1 MSAPAPFGP
10 DEVERFTR
18 RLRGTF
24 DEVYPA
30 GWSIDWAAIP
40 SPFRW
45 YPDLPRVTLAPLPHA
60 LGTGGPAEARAL
72 AAGSPTA
79 WIGGY
84 LQACYGLTGVRWHP
98 WGIAKSSP
106 EEPRAVHRDPHFQL
120 RRPVPSGG
128 VTFPAECYVL
138 TGPSPHLPAGTY
150 HYDATRHALAALPA
164 PPAPPPAALRLVLT
178 TPLWKNYYKYSDF
191 SFRLGALDSGAVIGQ
206 FESVARRWGWSCRVT
221 FSSDERD
228 VLAHLGLDPADE
240 AVVAVI
246 DVDPHQPVPA
256 VTAPVAFAAPTPRP
270 ARWTGAAKRPPRA
283 TGAARMNAA
292 CQARGGRT
300 GPVHLPPLVLPDVLA
315 GGRVRPLPVPRA
327 EPVPVAA
334 SWART
339 ALAEQLRP
347 TPLPG
352 ADLARWLSHA
362 SAPLDSDLAD
372 SGAAL
377 AQVRCVLL
385 ARNVTGLPAGAHL
398 VDHERRSLRAL
409 ADGDFGPRVLHSMF
423 GRYMNLAQAPAVVL
437 LVGAAS
443 PHREAGDPLAYRV
456 QHHVAGLMALRMVTA
471 AAASGATGHPVLGF
485 ASGELDEPLG
495 LRDAGWTALLMVAF
509 GAYRRGLY
517 LESSINPVA
526 ARAAGRTGQTEAS
539 EPVEAIR

>member
-1 MSAPAPFGP
+1 MTAPTPFAP
-10 DEVERFTR
+10 DEVEQFTR

-45 YPDLPRVTLAPLPHA
+45 YPDLPRVSLAPLPHA
-60 LGTGGPAEARAL
+60 LGAGGPEEAKAL
-72 AAGSPTA
+72 AAACPTD

-84 LQACYGLTGVRWHP
+84 LQAGYGLTGVRWHP

-128 VTFPAECYVL
+128 VTFPTECYVL
-138 TGPSPHLPAGTY
+138 VGPSPRLPAGTY
-150 HYDATRHALAALPA
+150 HYDATRHALAELPA

-178 TPLWKNYYKYSDF
+178 APLWKNYYKYSDF
-191 SFRLGALDSGAVIGQ
+191 SFRLSALDSGAVVGQ
-206 FESVARRWGWSCRVT
+206 FTSVARRWGWSCRVT
-221 FSSDERD
+221 FSTDERD
-228 VLAHLGLDPADE
+228 VLAHLGLDPTDE

-246 DVDPHQPVPA
+246 DLDPYQQVPSVPA
-256 VTAPVAFAAPTPRP
+256 PIALCAPTPRP
-270 ARWTGAAKRPPRA
+270 ARWTGAAKRPPSA
-283 TGAARMNAA
+283 TGAARMHAA
-292 CQARGGRT
+292 CQQRGGHT
-300 GPVHLPPLVLPDVLA
+300 GPVRLPPIDLPDRLA
-315 GGRVRPLPVPRA
+315 GGPVRPLPPQPA

-334 SWART
+334 AWTRT
-339 ALAEQLRP
+339 ALAEQLRA
-347 TPLPG
+347 TPLPV
-352 ADLARWLSHA
+352 ADVARWISHA
-362 SAPLDSDLAD
+362 SAPLDSDLP
-372 SGAAL
+372 GGETAL
-377 AQVRCVLL
+377 DQVRCVLL
-385 ARNVTGLPAGAHL
+385 ARNVPGLPVGAHL
-398 VDHERRSLRAL
+398 IDQERRSLRTL
-409 ADGDFGPRVLHSMF
+409 ADGDFGGRVLHSMF
-423 GRYMNLAQAPAVVL
+423 GRYMNLAQAPAIVL

-443 PHREAGDPLAYRV
+443 PHGESGDPLAYRV

-495 LRDAGWTALLMVAF
+495 LREAGWTSLLMVAF
-509 GAYRRGLY
+509 GTYRRGLY

-526 ARAAGRTGQTEAS
+526 AKALRRAPEDLAS